1 MEEFMQSFEV
11 PLLVSEN
18 NRREHIVML
27 QSIAHST
34 VIFVNL
40 PGESPNFLYQNN
52 HHQHGILIF

>member
-1 MEEFMQSFEV
+1 MQSFEV

-18 NRREHIVML
+18 NRREYIVIM
-27 QSIAHST
+27 QSITHST

-52 HHQHGILIF
+52 HHQHGILIV